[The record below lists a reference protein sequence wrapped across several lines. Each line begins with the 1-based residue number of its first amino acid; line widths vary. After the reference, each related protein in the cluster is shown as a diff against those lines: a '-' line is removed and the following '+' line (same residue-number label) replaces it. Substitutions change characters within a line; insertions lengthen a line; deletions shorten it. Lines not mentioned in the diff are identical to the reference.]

1 VKGLL
6 KRHGQKLVNL
16 FVFATLGYGAA
27 YRAYHAWLGD
37 EFDFVEAVFFA
48 HNLLLVL
55 IVLARRDHISIDR
68 GVFRQGVAL
77 VAFFS
82 AIAFD
87 TEPTAPAAWMITAA
101 KATTVVALVLGSVTL
116 LNLGRSF
123 GIMIALRKVK
133 TGGLYRIV
141 RHPMYL
147 VDTIWRTAFIIQ
159 NPSPFNLALYVAA
172 TACYVYRAILEERF
186 LAGDPEYSA
195 YMERVRYR
203 FIPGVF

>member
-1 VKGLL
+1 MRALL
-6 KRHGQKLVNL
+6 QRHSQTLVNF
-16 FVFATLGYGAA
+16 FVFAMLGYGAA
-27 YRAYHAWLGD
+27 YRAYHSWLGD

-55 IVLARRDHISIDR
+55 IVLARRDHVSIDR
-68 GVFRQGVAL
+68 NVFRQGVAL

-82 AIAFD
+82 GIAFD

-101 KATTVVALVLGSVTL
+101 KATTVVALVLGSIVL

-133 TGGLYRIV
+133 TGGLYRVV

-147 VDTIWRTAFIIQ
+147 TDTIWRTAFILQ
-159 NPSPFNLALYVAA
+159 NPSSFNVALYLAA
-172 TACYVYRAILEERF
+172 TACYVYRAVLEERF
-186 LAGDPEYSA
+186 LIQDPEYQA

-203 FIPGVF
+203 FIPGVY